1 MEILLLFNP
10 SLKGEGM
17 KTIVVGDMH
26 QKQHPILPIV
36 DNAIRFLGARRV
48 VLLGDYCDDY
58 SPNRDTT
65 DAKKLLEGLEF
76 QADWIDRTR
85 GRGIQVDALLGNH
98 DMQYLIERQGPG
110 TNLNCI
116 IPAQRLLAQMN
127 VRMAAA
133 VDGWLATHAGLTS
146 QFADIVL
153 EIDVEAESFG
163 EPSYSADSLAAQ
175 LNATFD
181 HALSEM
187 FEHGN
192 DEELLLFNLCG
203 PGRGGIS
210 IPGPLWASTSELTI
224 LGMPHLN
231 QIVGHTPVYSARELE
246 EQGFRGER
254 FIACD
259 TFSTDFDFRPLGDG
273 SILLA
278 DDETHEMRA
287 VTPEEVDCEWAGA
300 C

>member
-1 MEILLLFNP
+1 
-10 SLKGEGM
+10 M

-133 VDGWLATHAGLTS
+133 VDGWLTTHAGLTS
-146 QFADIVL
+146 QFANVVL
-153 EIDVEAESFG
+153 EIDSNAARSDR
-163 EPSYSADSLAAQ
+163 PSYSAESLSEQ
-175 LNATFD
+175 LNATLD

-187 FEHGN
+187 FERGN
-192 DEELLLFNLCG
+192 DEELLLLNLCG
-203 PGRGGIS
+203 PGRGGAC
-210 IPGPLWASTSELTI
+210 IPGPLWASTSELTL
-224 LGMPHLN
+224 LGIPRLN
-231 QIVGHTPVYSARELE
+231 QIIGHTPVYSVRELE
-246 EQGFRGER
+246 EQGFCGER
-254 FIACD
+254 YMACD

-273 SILLA
+273 SILLT

-287 VTPEEVDCEWAGA
+287 VTPEEVGCEWAGA

>member
-85 GRGIQVDALLGNH
+85 GRGIQVDVLLGNH

-116 IPAQRLLAQMN
+116 IPVQRLLAQMN
-127 VRMAAA
+127 VRMATA

-146 QFADIVL
+146 QFANVVL
-153 EIDVEAESFG
+153 EIDTNAARSDQ
-163 EPSYSADSLAAQ
+163 PSYSAESLSEQ

-187 FEHGN
+187 FEHAN

-210 IPGPLWASTSELTI
+210 IPGPLWASTSELTV
-224 LGMPHLN
+224 LGMPYLN
-231 QIVGHTPVYSARELE
+231 QVIGHTPVYSVCELE
-246 EQGFRGER
+246 ERGFRGER
-254 FIACD
+254 YMACD

-287 VTPEEVDCEWAGA
+287 VTPEEVDCTWAGA

>member
-1 MEILLLFNP
+1 
-10 SLKGEGM
+10 M

-116 IPAQRLLAQMN
+116 IPVQRLLAQIN
-127 VRMAAA
+127 VRIAAA

-153 EIDVEAESFG
+153 EIDTNAARSDR
-163 EPSYSADSLAAQ
+163 PSYYPPNRFPSSS
-175 LNATFD
+175 TPHSTTRFPRC
-181 HALSEM
+181 SSR
-187 FEHGN
+187 GN
-192 DEELLLFNLCG
+192 DEELLLLNLCG
-203 PGRGGIS
+203 PGRGGAC
-210 IPGPLWASTSELTI
+210 IPGPLWASTSELTL
-224 LGMPHLN
+224 LGMPRLN
-231 QIVGHTPVYSARELE
+231 QIIGHTPVYSVRELE
-246 EQGFRGER
+246 EQGFCGER
-254 FIACD
+254 YMACD

-287 VTPEEVDCEWAGA
+287 VTPEEVDCTWAGA

>member
-1 MEILLLFNP
+1 MR
-10 SLKGEGM
+10 
-17 KTIVVGDMH
+17 TIVVGDMH
-26 QKQHPILPIV
+26 QKQHLVLSIV
-36 DNAIRFLGARRV
+36 DNAIRLLGARRV

-58 SPNRDTT
+58 SPDRDET
-65 DAKKLLEGLEF
+65 DAEKLLRGLEY
-76 QADWIDRTR
+76 QVDWVDRTR
-85 GRGIQVDALLGNH
+85 ERGMQVDVLLGNH

-116 IPAQRLLAQMN
+116 VLVRRLLAQMN

-153 EIDVEAESFG
+153 EIDGEAEPFG
-163 EPSYSADSLAAQ
+163 EPSYSAESLAAQ
-175 LNATFD
+175 LNAVFD
-181 HALSEM
+181 HALTEM

-203 PGRGGIS
+203 PGRGGAC
-210 IPGPLWASTSELTI
+210 IPGPLWASTSELTV

-231 QIVGHTPVYSARELE
+231 QIIGHTPVYSVYELE
-246 EQGFRGER
+246 EQGFSGER
-254 FIACD
+254 FMACD

-273 SILLA
+273 SVLLA
-278 DDETHEMRA
+278 DDETHEMRP
-287 VTPEEVDCEWAGA
+287 VTPEEVDCEWTGA

>member
-127 VRMAAA
+127 VRMATA

-146 QFADIVL
+146 QFANVVL
-153 EIDVEAESFG
+153 EIDSNAARSDR
-163 EPSYSADSLAAQ
+163 PSYSAESLSEQ
-175 LNATFD
+175 LNATLD

-187 FEHGN
+187 FERGN
-192 DEELLLFNLCG
+192 DEELLLLNLCG
-203 PGRGGIS
+203 PGRGGAC
-210 IPGPLWASTSELTI
+210 IPGPLWASTSELTL
-224 LGMPHLN
+224 LGIPRLN
-231 QIVGHTPVYSARELE
+231 QIIGHTPVYSVRELE
-246 EQGFRGER
+246 EQGFCGER
-254 FIACD
+254 YMACD

-273 SILLA
+273 SILLT

-287 VTPEEVDCEWAGA
+287 VTPEEVDCAWAGA
-300 C
+300 Y

>member
-1 MEILLLFNP
+1 MRI
-10 SLKGEGM
+10 
-17 KTIVVGDMH
+17 IVVGDMH
-26 QKQHPILPIV
+26 QKQHLVLPIV
-36 DNAIRFLGARRV
+36 DNAIRFLGAKRV

-58 SPNRDTT
+58 SPDRDET
-65 DAKKLLEGLEF
+65 DAEKLLRGLEY
-76 QADWIDRTR
+76 
-85 GRGIQVDALLGNH
+85 QVDWVDCTRNRGVQVDVLLGNH
-98 DMQYLIERQGPG
+98 DMQYLVERRGPG

-116 IPAQRLLAQMN
+116 VPVRRLLAQMN

-153 EIDVEAESFG
+153 EIDDEAEPFG
-163 EPSYSADSLAAQ
+163 KPSYSAESLAAR
-175 LNATFD
+175 LNAAFD
-181 HALSEM
+181 HALTEM
-187 FEHGN
+187 FDHGN

-210 IPGPLWASTSELTI
+210 IPGPLWASTSELTV
-224 LGMPHLN
+224 LGMPHLD
-231 QIVGHTPVYSARELE
+231 QIVGHTPVYSVHELE
-246 EQGFRGER
+246 EQGFSGER
-254 FIACD
+254 FMACD

-287 VTPEEVDCEWAGA
+287 VIPEEVDCEWAGTF
-300 C
+300 

>member
-1 MEILLLFNP
+1 
-10 SLKGEGM
+10 M

-26 QKQHPILPIV
+26 QKQHSILPIV

-153 EIDVEAESFG
+153 EIDSNAARSDR
-163 EPSYSADSLAAQ
+163 PSYSAESLSEQ
-175 LNATFD
+175 LNATLD

-187 FEHGN
+187 FERGN
-192 DEELLLFNLCG
+192 DEELLLLNLCG
-203 PGRGGIS
+203 PGRGGAC
-210 IPGPLWASTSELTI
+210 IPGPLWASTSELTL
-224 LGMPHLN
+224 LGIPRLN
-231 QIVGHTPVYSARELE
+231 QIIGHTPVYSVRELE
-246 EQGFRGER
+246 EQGFCGER
-254 FIACD
+254 YMACD
-259 TFSTDFDFRPLGDG
+259 TFSIDFDFRPLGDG
-273 SILLA
+273 SILLT

-287 VTPEEVDCEWAGA
+287 VTPEEVDCAWAGA
-300 C
+300 Y

>member
-1 MEILLLFNP
+1 MR
-10 SLKGEGM
+10 
-17 KTIVVGDMH
+17 TIVVGDMH
-26 QKQHPILPIV
+26 QKQHLVLPIV
-36 DNAIRFLGARRV
+36 DNAIRLLGARRV

-58 SPNRDTT
+58 SPDRDET
-65 DAKKLLEGLEF
+65 DAEKLLRGLKY
-76 QADWIDRTR
+76 QVDWVDRTR
-85 GRGIQVDALLGNH
+85 ERGMQVDVLLGNH
-98 DMQYLIERQGPG
+98 DMQYLVERQGPG

-116 IPAQRLLAQMN
+116 VPVRRLLAQMN

-153 EIDVEAESFG
+153 EIDGEAEPFG
-163 EPSYSADSLAAQ
+163 EPSYSAESLAAQ
-175 LNATFD
+175 LNAVFD
-181 HALSEM
+181 HALTEM

-203 PGRGGIS
+203 PGRGGVC
-210 IPGPLWASTSELTI
+210 IPGPLWASTGELTV

-231 QIVGHTPVYSARELE
+231 QIIGHTPVYSVYELE
-246 EQGFRGER
+246 EQGFSGER
-254 FIACD
+254 FMACD

-273 SILLA
+273 SVLLA
-278 DDETHEMRA
+278 DDETHEMRP
-287 VTPEEVDCEWAGA
+287 VTPEEVDCEWTGA

>member
-1 MEILLLFNP
+1 
-10 SLKGEGM
+10 M

-85 GRGIQVDALLGNH
+85 GRGIQVDVLLGNH

-116 IPAQRLLAQMN
+116 IPVQRLLAQMN
-127 VRMAAA
+127 VRMATA

-146 QFADIVL
+146 QFANVVL
-153 EIDVEAESFG
+153 EIDSNAARSDR
-163 EPSYSADSLAAQ
+163 PSYSAESLSEQ
-175 LNATFD
+175 LNATLD

-187 FEHGN
+187 FERGN
-192 DEELLLFNLCG
+192 DEELLLLNLCG
-203 PGRGGIS
+203 PGRGGAC
-210 IPGPLWASTSELTI
+210 IPGPLWASTSELTL
-224 LGMPHLN
+224 LGIPRLN
-231 QIVGHTPVYSARELE
+231 QIIGHTPVYSVRELE
-246 EQGFRGER
+246 EQGFCGER
-254 FIACD
+254 YMACD

-273 SILLA
+273 SILLT
-278 DDETHEMRA
+278 DDEMHEMRA
-287 VTPEEVDCEWAGA
+287 VTPEEVDCAWAGA
-300 C
+300 Y

>member
-1 MEILLLFNP
+1 MR
-10 SLKGEGM
+10 
-17 KTIVVGDMH
+17 TIVVGDMH
-26 QKQHPILPIV
+26 QKQHLILPIADSAV
-36 DNAIRFLGARRV
+36 RLLGARRV

-58 SPNRDTT
+58 SPNRDET
-65 DAKKLLEGLEF
+65 DAEKLLRGLKY
-76 QADWIDRTR
+76 QVDWVDRARTR
-85 GRGIQVDALLGNH
+85 GLRIDVLLGNH
-98 DMQYLIERQGPG
+98 DVQYLIERQGPG

-116 IPAQRLLAQMN
+116 VPVRRMLAQMN

-153 EIDVEAESFG
+153 EIDVEAEPFD
-163 EPSYSADSLAAQ
+163 EPSYTAESLADQ
-175 LNATFD
+175 LNTAFD
-181 HALSEM
+181 HALTEM

-210 IPGPLWASTSELTI
+210 IPGPLWASTSELTV

-231 QIVGHTPVYSARELE
+231 QIIGHTPVYSVRELE

-254 FIACD
+254 FMACD
-259 TFSTDFDFRPLGDG
+259 TFSTDFEFRPLGDG
-273 SILLA
+273 SVLLI
-278 DDETHEMRA
+278 DDETHEMRP
-287 VTPEEVDCEWAGA
+287 VTPEEVDCEWTGMS
-300 C
+300 

>member
-1 MEILLLFNP
+1 MR
-10 SLKGEGM
+10 
-17 KTIVVGDMH
+17 TIVVGDMH
-26 QKQHPILPIV
+26 QKQHLVLPIV
-36 DNAIRFLGARRV
+36 DNAIRFLGAKRV

-58 SPNRDTT
+58 SPDRDET
-65 DAKKLLEGLEF
+65 DAEKLLRGLEY
-76 QADWIDRTR
+76 QVDWVDRTR
-85 GRGIQVDALLGNH
+85 NRGVQVDVLLGNH
-98 DMQYLIERQGPG
+98 DMQYLVERQGPG

-116 IPAQRLLAQMN
+116 IPVRRLLAQMN

-153 EIDVEAESFG
+153 EIDDEAESFG
-163 EPSYSADSLAAQ
+163 KPSYSAESLAAQ
-175 LNATFD
+175 LNAAFD
-181 HALSEM
+181 HALTEM
-187 FEHGN
+187 FDHAN

-210 IPGPLWASTSELTI
+210 IPGPLWASTSELTV
-224 LGMPHLN
+224 LGMPQLD
-231 QIVGHTPVYSARELE
+231 QIVGHTPVYSVHKLE
-246 EQGFRGER
+246 EQGFSGER
-254 FIACD
+254 FMACD

-287 VTPEEVDCEWAGA
+287 VIPEEVDCEWAGTF
-300 C
+300 

>member
-17 KTIVVGDMH
+17 KTVVVGDMH

-85 GRGIQVDALLGNH
+85 GRGMQVDVLLGNH

-116 IPAQRLLAQMN
+116 IPVQRLLAQMN
-127 VRMAAA
+127 VRMATA

-146 QFADIVL
+146 QFANVVL
-153 EIDVEAESFG
+153 EIDSNAARSDR
-163 EPSYSADSLAAQ
+163 PSYSAESLSEQ
-175 LNATFD
+175 LNATLD

-187 FEHGN
+187 FERGN
-192 DEELLLFNLCG
+192 DEELLLLNLCG
-203 PGRGGIS
+203 PGRGGAC
-210 IPGPLWASTSELTI
+210 IPGPLWASTSELTL
-224 LGMPHLN
+224 LGIPRLN
-231 QIVGHTPVYSARELE
+231 QIIGHTPVYSVRELE
-246 EQGFRGER
+246 EQGFCGER
-254 FIACD
+254 YMACD

-273 SILLA
+273 SILLT
-278 DDETHEMRA
+278 DDEMHEMRA
-287 VTPEEVDCEWAGA
+287 VTPEEVDCAWAGA
-300 C
+300 Y

>member
-1 MEILLLFNP
+1 
-10 SLKGEGM
+10 M

-85 GRGIQVDALLGNH
+85 GRGIQVDVLLGNH

-116 IPAQRLLAQMN
+116 IPVQRLLAQMN
-127 VRMAAA
+127 VRMATA

-146 QFADIVL
+146 QFANVVL

-163 EPSYSADSLAAQ
+163 ELSYSAESLSEQ
-175 LNATFD
+175 LNATLD

-187 FEHGN
+187 FERGN
-192 DEELLLFNLCG
+192 DEELLLLNLCG
-203 PGRGGIS
+203 PGRGGAC
-210 IPGPLWASTSELTI
+210 IPGPLWASTSELTL
-224 LGMPHLN
+224 LGIPRIN
-231 QIVGHTPVYSARELE
+231 QIIGHTPVYSVRELE
-246 EQGFRGER
+246 EQGFCGER
-254 FIACD
+254 YMVCD

-273 SILLA
+273 SILLT

-287 VTPEEVDCEWAGA
+287 VTPEEVDCAWAGA
-300 C
+300 Y

>member
-1 MEILLLFNP
+1 
-10 SLKGEGM
+10 M
-17 KTIVVGDMH
+17 KTVVVGDMH

-58 SPNRDTT
+58 SPDRDTT

-85 GRGIQVDALLGNH
+85 GRGIQVDVLLGNH
-98 DMQYLIERQGPG
+98 DMQYLIERQGPR

-116 IPAQRLLAQMN
+116 VPVRCMLAQMN
-127 VRMAAA
+127 VRIAAA

-153 EIDVEAESFG
+153 EIDTNAACSDRS
-163 EPSYSADSLAAQ
+163 SYSAESLSEQ
-175 LNATFD
+175 LNAAFD

-187 FEHGN
+187 FERGN
-192 DEELLLFNLCG
+192 DEELLLLNLCG
-203 PGRGGIS
+203 PGRGGAC
-210 IPGPLWASTSELTI
+210 IPGPLWASTSELTL
-224 LGMPHLN
+224 LGMPRLN
-231 QIVGHTPVYSARELE
+231 QIIGHTPVYSVRELE
-246 EQGFRGER
+246 EQGFCGER
-254 FIACD
+254 YMACD

-278 DDETHEMRA
+278 DNETHEMRA
-287 VTPEEVDCEWAGA
+287 VTPEEVDCTWAGA

>member
-1 MEILLLFNP
+1 MR
-10 SLKGEGM
+10 
-17 KTIVVGDMH
+17 TIVVGDMH
-26 QKQHPILPIV
+26 QKQHLVLPIV
-36 DNAIRFLGARRV
+36 DNAIRFLGAKRV

-58 SPNRDTT
+58 SPDRDET
-65 DAKKLLEGLEF
+65 DAEKLLRGLEY
-76 QADWIDRTR
+76 
-85 GRGIQVDALLGNH
+85 QVDWVDCTRNRGVQVDVLLGNH
-98 DMQYLIERQGPG
+98 DMQYLVERQGPG

-116 IPAQRLLAQMN
+116 IPVRRLLAQMN

-153 EIDVEAESFG
+153 EIDTEAEPFG
-163 EPSYSADSLAAQ
+163 KPSHSAESLAAR
-175 LNATFD
+175 LNAAFD
-181 HALSEM
+181 HALTEM
-187 FEHGN
+187 FDHAN

-210 IPGPLWASTSELTI
+210 IPGPLWASTSELTV
-224 LGMPHLN
+224 LGMPHLD
-231 QIVGHTPVYSARELE
+231 QIVGHTPVYSVHKLE
-246 EQGFRGER
+246 EQGFSGER
-254 FIACD
+254 FMACD

-287 VTPEEVDCEWAGA
+287 VIPKEVDCEWAGTF
-300 C
+300 

>member
-1 MEILLLFNP
+1 MEIILLFNP

-26 QKQHPILPIV
+26 QKQRSILPIV

-85 GRGIQVDALLGNH
+85 GRGIQVDVLLGNH

-116 IPAQRLLAQMN
+116 IPVQRLLAQMN
-127 VRMAAA
+127 VRMATA

-146 QFADIVL
+146 QFANVVL
-153 EIDVEAESFG
+153 EIDSNAARSDW
-163 EPSYSADSLAAQ
+163 PSYSAESLSEQ
-175 LNATFD
+175 LNATLD

-187 FEHGN
+187 FERGN
-192 DEELLLFNLCG
+192 DEELLLLNLCG
-203 PGRGGIS
+203 PGRGGAC
-210 IPGPLWASTSELTI
+210 IPGPLWASTSELTL
-224 LGMPHLN
+224 LGIPRLN
-231 QIVGHTPVYSARELE
+231 QIIGHTPVYSVRELE
-246 EQGFRGER
+246 EQGFCGER
-254 FIACD
+254 YMACD

-273 SILLA
+273 SILLT

-287 VTPEEVDCEWAGA
+287 VTPEEVDCAWAGA
-300 C
+300 Y

>member
-1 MEILLLFNP
+1 
-10 SLKGEGM
+10 M

-26 QKQHPILPIV
+26 QKQRPILPIV

-116 IPAQRLLAQMN
+116 IPVQRLLAQMN

-146 QFADIVL
+146 QFANVVL
-153 EIDVEAESFG
+153 EIDTNAARSDQ
-163 EPSYSADSLAAQ
+163 PSYSAESLSEQ

-187 FEHGN
+187 FEHAN
-192 DEELLLFNLCG
+192 DEELLLLNLCG
-203 PGRGGIS
+203 PGRGGAC
-210 IPGPLWASTSELTI
+210 IPGPLWASISELTV

-231 QIVGHTPVYSARELE
+231 QIIGHTPVYSVCELE
-246 EQGFRGER
+246 EQGFCGER
-254 FIACD
+254 YMACD

-278 DDETHEMRA
+278 DDGTHEMHP
-287 VTPEEVDCEWAGA
+287 VTPEEVDCTWTGMS
-300 C
+300 

>member
-1 MEILLLFNP
+1 
-10 SLKGEGM
+10 M

-26 QKQHPILPIV
+26 QKQHPILSIV

-85 GRGIQVDALLGNH
+85 GRGIQVDVLLGNH
-98 DMQYLIERQGPG
+98 DIQYLIERQGPG

-116 IPAQRLLAQMN
+116 IPVQRLLAQMN
-127 VRMAAA
+127 VRMATA

-146 QFADIVL
+146 QFANVVL
-153 EIDVEAESFG
+153 EIDSNAARSDR
-163 EPSYSADSLAAQ
+163 PSYSAESLSEQ
-175 LNATFD
+175 LNATLD

-187 FEHGN
+187 FERGN
-192 DEELLLFNLCG
+192 DEELLLLNLCG
-203 PGRGGIS
+203 PGRGGAC
-210 IPGPLWASTSELTI
+210 IPGPLWASTRELTL
-224 LGMPHLN
+224 LGIPRLN
-231 QIVGHTPVYSARELE
+231 QIIGHTPVYSVRELE
-246 EQGFRGER
+246 EQGFCGER
-254 FIACD
+254 YMACD

-273 SILLA
+273 SILLT

-287 VTPEEVDCEWAGA
+287 VTPEEVDCAWAGA
-300 C
+300 Y

>member
-1 MEILLLFNP
+1 MKIPKLLCSFYIFFNPLLVAFFIGIYQRVYKTCLLLGRGILEILLLFNP

-65 DAKKLLEGLEF
+65 DAKKLLEGLEL
-76 QADWIDRTR
+76 QTDWINRTR

-133 VDGWLATHAGLTS
+133 VDGWLATHAGLT
-146 QFADIVL
+146 
-153 EIDVEAESFG
+153 
-163 EPSYSADSLAAQ
+163 
-175 LNATFD
+175 
-181 HALSEM
+181 
-187 FEHGN
+187 
-192 DEELLLFNLCG
+192 
-203 PGRGGIS
+203 
-210 IPGPLWASTSELTI
+210 
-224 LGMPHLN
+224 
-231 QIVGHTPVYSARELE
+231 
-246 EQGFRGER
+246 
-254 FIACD
+254 
-259 TFSTDFDFRPLGDG
+259 
-273 SILLA
+273 
-278 DDETHEMRA
+278 
-287 VTPEEVDCEWAGA
+287 
-300 C
+300 

>member
-1 MEILLLFNP
+1 M
-10 SLKGEGM
+10 
-17 KTIVVGDMH
+17 
-26 QKQHPILPIV
+26 Q
-36 DNAIRFLGARRV
+36 
-48 VLLGDYCDDY
+48 
-58 SPNRDTT
+58 
-65 DAKKLLEGLEF
+65 KKLLEGLEY

-163 EPSYSADSLAAQ
+163 ELSYSADSLAAQ

-181 HALSEM
+181 PALSEM
-187 FEHGN
+187 YEHGN
-192 DEELLLFNLCG
+192 D
-203 PGRGGIS
+203 
-210 IPGPLWASTSELTI
+210 
-224 LGMPHLN
+224 
-231 QIVGHTPVYSARELE
+231 
-246 EQGFRGER
+246 
-254 FIACD
+254 
-259 TFSTDFDFRPLGDG
+259 
-273 SILLA
+273 
-278 DDETHEMRA
+278 
-287 VTPEEVDCEWAGA
+287 
-300 C
+300 

>member
-26 QKQHPILPIV
+26 QKQRSILPIV
-36 DNAIRFLGARRV
+36 DNAIRFLGARRI

-85 GRGIQVDALLGNH
+85 GRGIQVDVLLGNH

-116 IPAQRLLAQMN
+116 IPVQRLLAQMN
-127 VRMAAA
+127 VRMATA

-146 QFADIVL
+146 QFANVVF
-153 EIDVEAESFG
+153 EIDTNAARSDQ
-163 EPSYSADSLAAQ
+163 PSYSAESLSEQ

-187 FEHGN
+187 FEHAN

-210 IPGPLWASTSELTI
+210 IPGPLWASTSELTV
-224 LGMPHLN
+224 LGMPYLN
-231 QIVGHTPVYSARELE
+231 QVIGHTPVYSVCELE
-246 EQGFRGER
+246 ERGFRGER
-254 FIACD
+254 YMACD

-287 VTPEEVDCEWAGA
+287 VTPEEVDCTWAGA

>member
-1 MEILLLFNP
+1 MR
-10 SLKGEGM
+10 
-17 KTIVVGDMH
+17 TIVVGDMH
-26 QKQHPILPIV
+26 QKQHLILPIA
-36 DNAIRFLGARRV
+36 DNAIRLLGARRV

-58 SPNRDTT
+58 SPDRDET
-65 DAKKLLEGLEF
+65 DAEKLLRGLEY
-76 QADWIDRTR
+76 QVDWVNRTR
-85 GRGIQVDALLGNH
+85 ERGIQVDVLLGNH
-98 DMQYLIERQGPG
+98 DVQYLIERQGPG

-116 IPAQRLLAQMN
+116 IPVRRMLTQMN

-133 VDGWLATHAGLTS
+133 VNGWLATHAGLTS

-153 EIDVEAESFG
+153 EIDVEAELFD
-163 EPSYSADSLAAQ
+163 EPSHTAASLAAQ
-175 LNATFD
+175 LNAAFD
-181 HALSEM
+181 HALTEM

-203 PGRGGIS
+203 PGRGGAC

-231 QIVGHTPVYSARELE
+231 QIVGHTPVYSVHELE
-246 EQGFRGER
+246 EQGFSGER
-254 FIACD
+254 FMACD
-259 TFSTDFDFRPLGDG
+259 TFSTDFDFRPLGNG

-278 DDETHEMRA
+278 DDGTHEMRP
-287 VTPEEVDCEWAGA
+287 VTPEEVDCEWTGA

>member
-1 MEILLLFNP
+1 
-10 SLKGEGM
+10 M

-26 QKQHPILPIV
+26 QKQRSILPIV

-85 GRGIQVDALLGNH
+85 GRGIQVDVLLGNH

-116 IPAQRLLAQMN
+116 IPVQRLLAQIN
-127 VRMAAA
+127 VRIAAA

-153 EIDVEAESFG
+153 EIDTNAARSDR
-163 EPSYSADSLAAQ
+163 PSYSAESLSEQ
-175 LNATFD
+175 LNAAFD

-187 FEHGN
+187 FERGN
-192 DEELLLFNLCG
+192 DEELLLLNLCG
-203 PGRGGIS
+203 PGRGGAC
-210 IPGPLWASTSELTI
+210 IPGPLWASTSELTL
-224 LGMPHLN
+224 LGMPRLN
-231 QIVGHTPVYSARELE
+231 QIIGHTPVYSVRELE
-246 EQGFRGER
+246 EQGFCGER
-254 FIACD
+254 YMACD

-278 DDETHEMRA
+278 DETHEMRA
-287 VTPEEVDCEWAGA
+287 VTPEEVDCTWAGA

>member
-1 MEILLLFNP
+1 
-10 SLKGEGM
+10 M

-85 GRGIQVDALLGNH
+85 GRGIQVDVLLGNH

-116 IPAQRLLAQMN
+116 IPVQRLLAQMN
-127 VRMAAA
+127 VRMATA

-146 QFADIVL
+146 QFANVVL
-153 EIDVEAESFG
+153 EIDSNAARSDW
-163 EPSYSADSLAAQ
+163 PSYSAESLSEQ
-175 LNATFD
+175 LNATLD

-187 FEHGN
+187 FERGN
-192 DEELLLFNLCG
+192 DEELLLLNLCG
-203 PGRGGIS
+203 PGRGGAC
-210 IPGPLWASTSELTI
+210 IPGPLWASTSELTL
-224 LGMPHLN
+224 LGIPRLN
-231 QIVGHTPVYSARELE
+231 QIIGHTPVYFVRELE
-246 EQGFRGER
+246 EQGFCGER
-254 FIACD
+254 YMACD

-273 SILLA
+273 SILLT

-287 VTPEEVDCEWAGA
+287 VTPEEVDCAWAGA
-300 C
+300 Y

>member
-1 MEILLLFNP
+1 MR
-10 SLKGEGM
+10 
-17 KTIVVGDMH
+17 TIVVGDMH
-26 QKQHPILPIV
+26 QKQHLILPIADSAV
-36 DNAIRFLGARRV
+36 RLLGARRV

-58 SPNRDTT
+58 SPNRDET
-65 DAKKLLEGLEF
+65 DAEKLLRGLEY
-76 QADWIDRTR
+76 QVDWVDRARTR
-85 GRGIQVDALLGNH
+85 GLRIDVLLGNH
-98 DMQYLIERQGPG
+98 DVQYLIERQGPG

-116 IPAQRLLAQMN
+116 VPVRRMLAQMN

-153 EIDVEAESFG
+153 EIDVEAEPFD
-163 EPSYSADSLAAQ
+163 EPSYTAESLADQ
-175 LNATFD
+175 LNTAFD
-181 HALSEM
+181 HALTEM

-210 IPGPLWASTSELTI
+210 IPGPLWASTSELTV

-231 QIVGHTPVYSARELE
+231 QIIGHTPVYSVRELE

-254 FIACD
+254 FMACD
-259 TFSTDFDFRPLGDG
+259 TFSTDFEFRPLGDG
-273 SILLA
+273 SVLLI
-278 DDETHEMRA
+278 DDETHEMRP
-287 VTPEEVDCEWAGA
+287 VTPEEVDCEWTGMS
-300 C
+300 